1 MAKHPRKRGMMRSE
15 QKLESL
21 KHLYAR
27 KATKIKIKI
36 DFKARILTFMGDV
49 TKWGGERKRE
59 DKRLM
64 TKRR

>member
-1 MAKHPRKRGMMRSE
+1 MMRSE

-21 KHLYAR
+21 KHLHAR
-27 KATKIKIKI
+27 KAAKVKIKI
-36 DFKARILTFMGDV
+36 DFKARILTFMGAV
-49 TKWGGERKRE
+49 TKGGGERKRE